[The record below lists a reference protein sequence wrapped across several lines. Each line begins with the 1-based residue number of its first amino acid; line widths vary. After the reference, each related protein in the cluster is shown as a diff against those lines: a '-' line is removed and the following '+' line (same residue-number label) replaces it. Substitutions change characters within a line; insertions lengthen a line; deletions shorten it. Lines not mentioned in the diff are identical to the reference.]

1 MKPFFGVQAGDL
13 FIATTGYTGEAGYEI
28 AMPNE
33 QAADFWRGLLDAGV
47 KPCGLGARDT
57 LRLEAGMNLYGQEM
71 DEGVSPLAANMG
83 WTIAWEP
90 ADRNFIGREALEM
103 QREKGTEQL
112 VGLVMTEKGVLRGG
126 LPVRFTDSDGNQ
138 KEGIITSGTFSP
150 TLATASRWL
159 ACRPGLATPRWC
171 KSVTVKCR

>member
-57 LRLEAGMNLYGQEM
+57 LRLGGRDEPVRPGRWTKAFPRWRRTWAGL
-71 DEGVSPLAANMG
+71 SPR
-83 WTIAWEP
+83 EP

-112 VGLVMTEKGVLRGG
+112 VGLGDDRERR
-126 LPVRFTDSDGNQ
+126 P
-138 KEGIITSGTFSP
+138 
-150 TLATASRWL
+150 ARWS
-159 ACRPGLATPRWC
+159 AGPFYR
-171 KSVTVKCR
+171 

>member
-33 QAADFWRGLLDAGV
+33 KAADFWRALV
-47 KPCGLGARDT
+47 
-57 LRLEAGMNLYGQEM
+57 EAGEACGTGRARYAASGSGMNSTVRRWTKRL
-71 DEGVSPLAANMG
+71 SPLAANMG

-90 ADRNFIGREALEM
+90 ADRDFIGREALEM

-112 VGLVMTEKGVLRGG
+112 VGL
-126 LPVRFTDSDGNQ
+126 
-138 KEGIITSGTFSP
+138 
-150 TLATASRWL
+150 W
-159 ACRPGLATPRWC
+159 
-171 KSVTVKCR
+171 

>member
-57 LRLEAGMNLYGQEM
+57 LRLEAGMNLYGREM
-71 DEGVSPLAANMG
+71 DEGVSRWRRTWAGLSPGSPPIVTSSAAKR
-83 WTIAWEP
+83 WRCSAKKAP
-90 ADRNFIGREALEM
+90 
-103 QREKGTEQL
+103 
-112 VGLVMTEKGVLRGG
+112 
-126 LPVRFTDSDGNQ
+126 S
-138 KEGIITSGTFSP
+138 S
-150 TLATASRWL
+150 WL
-159 ACRPGLATPRWC
+159 AR
-171 KSVTVKCR
+171 

>member
-1 MKPFFGVQAGDL
+1 
-13 FIATTGYTGEAGYEI
+13 
-28 AMPNE
+28 MPNE

-90 ADRNFIGREALEM
+90 AI
-103 QREKGTEQL
+103 
-112 VGLVMTEKGVLRGG
+112 
-126 LPVRFTDSDGNQ
+126 VRSSAA
-138 KEGIITSGTFSP
+138 K
-150 TLATASRWL
+150 RWN
-159 ACRPGLATPRWC
+159 C
-171 KSVTVKCR
+171 SVKKAPSSWWAW

>member
-57 LRLEAGMNLYGQEM
+57 LRLEAGMNLYGR
-71 DEGVSPLAANMG
+71 DGRRRFPLAANMG
-83 WTIAWEP
+83 WTIAWSP
-90 ADRNFIGREALEM
+90 PI
-103 QREKGTEQL
+103 
-112 VGLVMTEKGVLRGG
+112 V
-126 LPVRFTDSDGNQ
+126 
-138 KEGIITSGTFSP
+138 TSSAAKRWRCSAKKAP
-150 TLATASRWL
+150 SSWL
-159 ACRPGLATPRWC
+159 AW
-171 KSVTVKCR
+171 

>member
-57 LRLEAGMNLYGQEM
+57 LRLEAGMNLYGRR
-71 DEGVSPLAANMG
+71 
-83 WTIAWEP
+83 WTKAFP
-90 ADRNFIGREALEM
+90 AGGEH
-103 QREKGTEQL
+103 
-112 VGLVMTEKGVLRGG
+112 GLDYRLGAR
-126 LPVRFTDSDGNQ
+126 RS
-138 KEGIITSGTFSP
+138 
-150 TLATASRWL
+150 
-159 ACRPGLATPRWC
+159 
-171 KSVTVKCR
+171 

>member
-83 WTIAWEP
+83 WTIAWSP
-90 ADRNFIGREALEM
+90 PI
-103 QREKGTEQL
+103 
-112 VGLVMTEKGVLRGG
+112 V
-126 LPVRFTDSDGNQ
+126 
-138 KEGIITSGTFSP
+138 TSSAAKRWRCSVKKAP
-150 TLATASRWL
+150 SSWL
-159 ACRPGLATPRWC
+159 AW
-171 KSVTVKCR
+171 